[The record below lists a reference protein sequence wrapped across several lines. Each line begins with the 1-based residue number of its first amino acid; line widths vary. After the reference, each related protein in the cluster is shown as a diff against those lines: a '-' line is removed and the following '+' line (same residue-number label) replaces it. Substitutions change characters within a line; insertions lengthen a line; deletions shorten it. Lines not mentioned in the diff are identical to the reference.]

1 MFNSLTRSHTKQSSS
16 RKIKS
21 TGYTRRKNKKHPNL
35 IEQPKLIEHPNLIG
49 NFTHLFDS
57 YKVYLFNTLTP
68 EIIRATAR
76 VCEPDF
82 SSEYL
87 PDILSEEGNLI
98 FLLVKN
104 KYVIGFI
111 IANNDY
117 CNTSCTEPLDNTSYI
132 KLLCLKKNKRKSGLF
147 PAFIQFVENYLHN
160 TFNITHI
167 RLTANNR
174 TNFLKYMKIGFIQEN
189 YTNYDCEY
197 SMIKHLE

>member
-35 IEQPKLIEHPNLIG
+35 IG
-49 NFTHLFDS
+49 NFTHSYNS

-68 EIIRATAR
+68 EIIRATSS
-76 VCEPDF
+76 VCEPEF

-104 KYVIGFI
+104 KYVLGFI

-117 CNTSCTEPLDNTSYI
+117 CNTRCTQPLENTSYI
-132 KLLCLKKNKRKSGLF
+132 KLLCLKQNKRRSGIF
-147 PAFIQFVENYLHN
+147 PAFIHFVENYLHR
-160 TFNITHI
+160 TFNINHI

-189 YTNYDCEY
+189 DTNYDCEY